1 MATEKSVAEALTGIE
16 EALRIVATA
25 DFTAQVLLD
34 YSFEALDVNH
44 RDHYL
49 LHGNTPRRGRWVL
62 YSEGVVDAFIRFY
75 GMIWQPQG
83 KPNKNVSYLQFFG
96 NGNDQWS
103 SKLPGIL
110 DGKSIYIY
118 VEDTD
123 TVYEIPYSGK
133 TFHDSYRLGFDSTA
147 RPEGVYTGST
157 LRVIVAGQDQRD
169 DVYAWIARGG
179 QMAQMERLPEPP
191 PPSLSA
197 ENGGVTVAIPDSYV
211 GRPVL
216 AWHFWYRESG
226 TPYDKTAYPDGYAA
240 GATYVDVLGNKPQR
254 VTGLTANR
262 DYDFGITVM
271 NQGGKSL
278 PSDKATI
285 RCI

>member
-1 MATEKSVAEALTGIE
+1 MTTEKSVAEALTEIGVS
-16 EALRIVATA
+16 LRIGATA
-25 DFTAQVLLD
+25 EFTSQVLLD
-34 YSFEALDVNH
+34 YAFKALEVSDQ
-44 RDHYL
+44 DHYM
-49 LHGNTPRRGRWVL
+49 LHGTTPRRGRWVL
-62 YSEGVVDAFIRFY
+62 YSDGVVDAFIRFY

-83 KPNKNVSYLQFFG
+83 KPDKNVSYLQFFG
-96 NGNDQWS
+96 NGSDQWS
-103 SKLPGIL
+103 SNLPGIL
-110 DGKSIYIY
+110 AGKSIYIY
-118 VEDTD
+118 VEATD

-133 TFHDSYRLGFDSTA
+133 TFEDSYRLGFDSTP
-147 RPEGVYTGST
+147 RPEGVYTGSA

-169 DVYAWIARGG
+169 DVYAWIAQGG

-211 GRPVL
+211 GKPVL
-216 AWHFWYRESG
+216 AWYFWYRESG
-226 TPYDKTAYPDGYAA
+226 TSNNK
-240 GATYVDVLGNKPQR
+240 TYVHVLGNKPRR

-271 NQGGKSL
+271 NQGGKS
-278 PSDKATI
+278 PDSEKATI

>member
-1 MATEKSVAEALTGIE
+1 MATEKSVAEGLTEIG

-34 YSFEALDVNH
+34 YSFEALDVTH
-44 RDHYL
+44 QHHYL
-49 LHGNTPRRGRWVL
+49 LHGTTPRRGRWVL

-83 KPNKNVSYLQFFG
+83 KPNKTVSYLQFFG

-110 DGKSIYIY
+110 AGKSIYIY

-133 TFHDSYRLGFDSTA
+133 TFQDSYRLGFDSTA

-157 LRVIVAGQDQRD
+157 LRVIVAGQNQRD
-169 DVYAWIARGG
+169 DVYAWIAMGG
-179 QMAQMERLPEPP
+179 QMVQMELLPKPP
-191 PPSLSA
+191 PPSLTA

-211 GRPVL
+211 GKPVL
-216 AWHFWYRESG
+216 AWYYWYRESG
-226 TPYDKTAYPDGYAA
+226 TSNNK
-240 GATYVDVLGNKPQR
+240 TYVDVLGNKPQR
-254 VTGLTANR
+254 VTGLMPNR

-271 NQGGKSL
+271 NQGGKS
-278 PSDKATI
+278 PASEKATI